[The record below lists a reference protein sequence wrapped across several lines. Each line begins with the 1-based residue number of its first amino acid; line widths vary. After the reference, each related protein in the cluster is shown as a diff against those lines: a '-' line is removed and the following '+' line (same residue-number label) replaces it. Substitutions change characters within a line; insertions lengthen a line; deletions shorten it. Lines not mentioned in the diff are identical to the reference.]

1 MVRYSVL
8 CSGSCG
14 NSYIFSCDGQ
24 SLLVDAGLS
33 LKQLQMRI
41 AAGGYDP
48 ASVRALFLTHLHP
61 DHAHCAGTMARRMHV
76 PVYVSSRCRSHAA
89 TEYLALNLPEET
101 AFTIEPGK
109 PVSEGLFRVG
119 CFYTS
124 HDSAGSCGYTV
135 TVGGRRFTIITDTG
149 VCDSLMMDEA
159 MKADVLFLESNHDVG
174 MLRTGP
180 YPLRLQKRVS
190 GDKGHLSNDQARS
203 FLLDC
208 GYDRSRK
215 PVCLIHLSDNNN
227 DPSLVAQVMKDFN
240 SVVCERG
247 RQYDFSISRT

>member
-1 MVRYSVL
+1 MVHYSVL

-14 NSYIFSCDGQ
+14 NSYIFSFEGQ

-33 LKQLQMRI
+33 LKQLQIRI

-48 ASVRALFLTHLHP
+48 TSVRALFLTHLHP
-61 DHAHCAGTMARRMHV
+61 DHAHCAGTMARRMHI
-76 PVYVSSRCRSHAA
+76 PVYVSTKCRNLAL
-89 TEYLALNLPEET
+89 TEYMALNLPEDT
-101 AFTIEPGK
+101 AFTIEPGN
-109 PVSEGLFRVG
+109 PIREGVFSVD

-124 HDSAGSCGYTV
+124 HDSAGSCGYTILA
-135 TVGGRRFTIITDTG
+135 GGRRFTIITDTG
-149 VCDSLMMDEA
+149 VYDSHMMDEA
-159 MKADVLFLESNHDVG
+159 IKADVLFLESNHDIQ

-180 YPLRLQKRVS
+180 YPLRLQKRVA
-190 GDKGHLSNDQARS
+190 GDKGHLSNDQARG
-203 FLLDC
+203 FLMDC

-227 DPSLVAQVMKDFN
+227 DPALVAEAMKDFN

-247 RQYDFSISRT
+247 RQYDFSIPRT